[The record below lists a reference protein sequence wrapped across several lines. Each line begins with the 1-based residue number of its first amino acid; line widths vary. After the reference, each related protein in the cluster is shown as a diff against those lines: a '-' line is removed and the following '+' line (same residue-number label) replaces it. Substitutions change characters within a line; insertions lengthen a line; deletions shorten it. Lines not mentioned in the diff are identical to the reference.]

1 MMDIIVRKL
10 SKTDLNNGFLE
21 VFDVERHADF
31 QHAAEIFDRISSSPN
46 HIIFIA
52 IVNDEIVGSVTLLI
66 EPKFIRNG
74 GIVGHIE
81 DVEVKKEYHK
91 KGIGKYLMKKV
102 VEYAENIGCYKT
114 ILDCSDE
121 VIPFYKSI
129 GFSHQDF
136 LGSNVMRYNHENK

>member
-1 MMDIIVRKL
+1 MMNIIVRKL
-10 SKTDLNNGFLE
+10 SKTDLNNRFLE
-21 VFDVERHADF
+21 VFDSERHANFDLA
-31 QHAAEIFDRISSSPN
+31 HEIFEKISSSPN

-81 DVEVKKEYHK
+81 DVEVKKEYYK
-91 KGIGKYLMKKV
+91 KGIGKYLMKNV
-102 VEYAENIGCYKT
+102 LEYADKIGCYKT
-114 ILDCSDE
+114 ILDCSNE
-121 VIPFYKSI
+121 VMPFYKSI
-129 GFSHQDF
+129 GFSHQDY